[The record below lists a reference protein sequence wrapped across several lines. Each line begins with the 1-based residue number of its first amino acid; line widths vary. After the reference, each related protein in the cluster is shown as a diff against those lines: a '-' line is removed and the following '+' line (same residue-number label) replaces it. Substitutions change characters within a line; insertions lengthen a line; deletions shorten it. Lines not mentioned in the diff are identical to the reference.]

1 MSERR
6 CIYFGRG
13 FGHTQAMLNGAK
25 NADNVVIVAHTQQFA
40 DYLAK
45 QCKNARGVGLDRT
58 ERLLGSHLPIVVDH
72 YAFEILLGE
81 RERRI
86 AQLEAE
92 NEALM
97 GVLDRLADWL
107 ERVNDDPLGA
117 LTDGFPSPE
126 NVVIYLRQK
135 SWEIKNKDALAGKE
149 TPCP

>member
-25 NADNVVIVAHTQQFA
+25 NTDNVLIVAHTQQFA

-72 YAFEILLGE
+72 YAIEILIGE

-86 AQLEAE
+86 AQLKRASGESLFKHMSRDTANKVATAIGLLE
-92 NEALM
+92 LAGTEAL
-97 GVLDRLADWL
+97 
-107 ERVNDDPLGA
+107 
-117 LTDGFPSPE
+117 
-126 NVVIYLRQK
+126 I
-135 SWEIKNKDALAGKE
+135 DALLTEKSE
-149 TPCP
+149 

>member
-1 MSERR
+1 MKPKRTARQSGIVES
-6 CIYFGRG
+6 FGDG
-13 FGHTQAMLNGAK
+13 M
-25 NADNVVIVAHTQQFA
+25 VP
-40 DYLAK
+40 DYLVFTDEY
-45 QCKNARGVGLDRT
+45 NRRW
-58 ERLLGSHLPIVVDH
+58 RLESQ
-72 YAFEILLGE
+72 F
-81 RERRI
+81 

-135 SWEIKNKDALAGKE
+135 SWEIKNKDALARKE